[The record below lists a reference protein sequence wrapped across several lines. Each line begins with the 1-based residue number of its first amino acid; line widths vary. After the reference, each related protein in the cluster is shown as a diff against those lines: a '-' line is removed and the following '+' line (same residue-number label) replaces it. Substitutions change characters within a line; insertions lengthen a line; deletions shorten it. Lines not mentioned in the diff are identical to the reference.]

1 MMPHCRHLLLA
12 TLLTIPGAALAASPE
27 AKPAPRPAP
36 GPAVTP
42 STAPESLAG
51 PKVAVAEAPRSI
63 ITRDG
68 MGRLIRP
75 EVNPAEAAVR
85 LLDLTGDEQASVQRV
100 LAARSR
106 LWDELVEKNVG
117 ALVNIFND
125 YQSGQVR
132 QALLALS
139 QLIDRSPE
147 LRRAGPLTDAI
158 AAVLPPEK
166 AKALRAMVDQ
176 YADAVMADER
186 AQARAAGEPGSDAII
201 ARRIEVKMAGIELR
215 NAYERTLVQGSRQ
228 LDTLVADLELTGEQE
243 ARLRQLIMDA
253 STSGQPGVT
262 DAERK
267 AIIATMWRDLNGEQ
281 RTKLLNMGRDRR
293 GGR

>member
-1 MMPHCRHLLLA
+1 MMTHCRHLLLA
-12 TLLTIPGAALAASPE
+12 ALLTLPGVALATSPETQPE
-27 AKPAPRPAP
+27 AKPAAK
-36 GPAVTP
+36 P

-51 PKVAVAEAPRSI
+51 PKVAVAEAPKSI
-63 ITRDG
+63 IARDG

-85 LLDLTGDEQASVQRV
+85 LIDLTEAEQASVQRV

-125 YQSGQVR
+125 YQSGQAR

-147 LRRAGPLTDAI
+147 LRRAEPLTDAI

-166 AKALRAMVDQ
+166 AKALRAMVEQ

-186 AQARAAGEPGSDAII
+186 SQAQAAKEPSSDALI
-201 ARRIEVKMAGIELR
+201 AKRIEVKMAGIELK

-228 LDTLVADLELTGEQE
+228 LDTLVADLELTSEQE
-243 ARLRQLIMDA
+243 ATLRQLIMDA
-253 STSGQPGVT
+253 ATSGKPGVT

-267 AIIATMWRDLNGEQ
+267 AIIATMWRDLSSEQ

-293 GGR
+293 GTR